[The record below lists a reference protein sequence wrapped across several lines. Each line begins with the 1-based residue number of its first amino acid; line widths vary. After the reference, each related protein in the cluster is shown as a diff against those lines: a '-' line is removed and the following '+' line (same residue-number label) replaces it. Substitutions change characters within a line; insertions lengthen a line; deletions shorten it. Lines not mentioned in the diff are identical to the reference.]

1 MSRDNTSKGFGIG
14 MVLFIIFLI
23 LKLTETGVVA
33 KWSWWAVTCPL
44 WFPIAFSILLLLI
57 ASFDLRDKD

>member
-1 MSRDNTSKGFGIG
+1 MSKESSSSGFGIG

-23 LKLTETGVVA
+23 LKLSETGVVA

-44 WFPIAFSILLLLI
+44 WIPVVFAILLLIVAGLLKT
-57 ASFDLRDKD
+57 D

>member
-1 MSRDNTSKGFGIG
+1 MSKESSSSGFGIG

-23 LKLTETGVVA
+23 LKLTEIGIVA

-44 WFPIAFSILLLLI
+44 WIPVAFAMFLLMVAGL
-57 ASFDLRDKD
+57 FGNRN

>member
-1 MSRDNTSKGFGIG
+1 MSKESSSSGFGIG

-23 LKLTETGVVA
+23 LKLSETGVVA

-44 WFPIAFSILLLLI
+44 WIPFAVVIFLLMFAGI
-57 ASFDLRDKD
+57 FGNRN